1 MPPPMMLIRRPA
13 QLPREALP
21 AAAADLLPFKLP
33 ASPPTPIVPRQAA
46 TTTATIPALYGSA
59 DSSPTPGAVAGITL
73 GAVGGFL
80 LVLYLIYVC
89 INIGNSPERAES
101 SVTGSAVIERKRA
114 HRHSHHHHRRSHGE
128 ATVEVRRTS
137 RVVPSAV
144 IVEEAVRGGR
154 GGGESIIIEEAIR
167 RDVSRGPRGPR
178 GPPRVVHDS
187 DDDEIVVMEEHSPP
201 RRRRS
206 RVRSVE
212 RRSSVYERRD
222 SSSRA
227 S

>member
-1 MPPPMMLIRRPA
+1 MPPPVLLIWRHA
-13 QLPREALP
+13 QQPQASLTAI
-21 AAAADLLPFKLP
+21 AADLLPLQ
-33 ASPPTPIVPRQAA
+33 PPTPIAPRQAA
-46 TTTATIPALYGSA
+46 TTTPTIPALYGAA
-59 DSSPTPGAVAGITL
+59 DSSPDPGAVAGITL
-73 GAVGGFL
+73 GAVAGFL
-80 LVLYLIYVC
+80 LVLYLVYVC
-89 INIGNSPERAES
+89 INLGNPPENAES
-101 SVTGSAVIERKRA
+101 SVTGSVVMERKRTTA

-144 IVEEAVRGGR
+144 IVEEVRGGR
-154 GGGESIIIEEAIR
+154 GGGERESIIIEEAR
-167 RDVSRGPRGPR
+167 RRGERGP
-178 GPPRVVHDS
+178 PPRVVHADS
-187 DDDEIVVMEEHSPP
+187 DDEVVVIEEHSPP

-212 RRSSVYERRD
+212 RRSGVYERRD

>member
-1 MPPPMMLIRRPA
+1 MMLIRRPA
-13 QLPREALP
+13 QLPRQPLP
-21 AAAADLLPFKLP
+21 AATDILPFKLP
-33 ASPPTPIVPRQAA
+33 ASPPTSVVPRQAA

-89 INIGNSPERAES
+89 INIGNPPENAES
-101 SVTGSAVIERKRA
+101 SVTGSVVMERKRTQ
-114 HRHSHHHHRRSHGE
+114 RHSHHHHRRSHGE

-178 GPPRVVHDS
+178 GPKGPPRVVHDS

-212 RRSSVYERRD
+212 RRSSVYEGRD